1 MVFTIYLP
9 QFLSKSPLVSP
20 LLAAGKQRGKERGAD
35 GEGEGAM
42 PVFKEEEEAESWTP
56 AILILSVH
64 SCFCFWLTDL
74 KSMSLSN

>member
-1 MVFTIYLP
+1 VSETLHRLTRWNLPGSAPAVMVFTIYLP

-42 PVFKEEEEAESWTP
+42 RRRRR
-56 AILILSVH
+56 LILGVLPS
-64 SCFCFWLTDL
+64 
-74 KSMSLSN
+74 